1 MKTYDK
7 WVIENVNRLDNKNV
21 IITGATGT
29 LGYYI
34 SYYYLLLGC
43 NIIMAVRNI
52 EKGNRVKEQLLKV
65 FSQASI
71 KVEYLDVS
79 KFDTIDSFIDR
90 IKDEHI
96 DILINNAGVYYLK
109 DANNENNMEIHFA
122 TNFFGPYLLTEK
134 LIPKIKETK
143 GKMIFMG
150 SLAYTFSKI
159 DYQDIYAKKI
169 KDKTKIYGRTK
180 RLIAIYSLKIKKE
193 LADSRSEH

>member
-43 NIIMAVRNI
+43 KLIMAVRNI
-52 EKGNRVKEQLLKV
+52 EKGNRVKEQLSKE
-65 FSQASI
+65 FPKASI

-79 KFDTIDSFIDR
+79 KFDTIDRFIEK
-90 IKDEHI
+90 IKDETI

-109 DANNENNMEIHFA
+109 DASNENNIEIHFA

-134 LIPKIKETK
+134 IIPKIKETK
-143 GKMIFMG
+143 GKIIFIG

-159 DYQDIYAKKI
+159 NYEDIYAKNI

-180 RLIAIYSLKIKKE
+180 RLSAIYSLKIKKE
-193 LADSRSEH
+193 LADSRDKC